1 MHIKITVEVWELY
14 TEAAEAILTLNG
26 EQVQSVQLGQWIE
39 QTKSR
44 LCKEVAQRLE
54 KKDECCES

>member
-1 MHIKITVEVWELY
+1 MHIKITVEVREPY
-14 TEAAEAILTLNG
+14 RAVAEATLILKG
-26 EQVQSVQLGQWIE
+26 EQVQSVRLGQWIE

-54 KKDECCES
+54 EKDK